1 MCGGH
6 GGEQGV
12 EGGDSWT
19 VRDRL
24 CEKTAVVLLIVH
36 VRGLLRV
43 EDRFT
48 EGLRGEDGW
57 SRPASGQR
65 LDLQAL
71 AG

>member
-1 MCGGH
+1 
-6 GGEQGV
+6 
-12 EGGDSWT
+12 
-19 VRDRL
+19 L

-36 VRGLLRV
+36 VRGLLWV